1 MAAGKSM
8 TSSNFLEKSRTHSWG
23 EEKRTQSFT
32 WDCYPG
38 NVYYYYC
45 VPGGST
51 QRKGYYDAVGI
62 CRYSNGNYYRAT
74 SRNCFENVASTTPD
88 LQEGVK
94 CVKIQYRYNNG
105 SWTVY
110 RENKNGLSEK
120 ECELVWTFD
129 QPGETL
135 EIKCTYQVW
144 TMGHPYKDVPFMWFG
159 DDTGLYNSGK
169 NQFKQETVAPP
180 QRGWAGMDNW
190 TSTKNSGTNQNAGWK
205 IKTVTWFRPN
215 STSHSTNWAY
225 LHAQYWNKEKS
236 VNPWKSTYKCEY
248 WKSGMNHELGMGWT
262 GNVTGRSPQ
271 TSRKTIWWNFEK
283 TYSDKV
289 TSSSDIVTK
298 PEPLTNPTVTLKAAN
313 NLKVVDSNN
322 VLNGI
327 KGSVTVTYKQK
338 EGKVGHVNI
347 YAVTTDEN
355 GKAKTI
361 KVTSDKDIAV
371 NTPTTITYDF
381 SKCGFLR
388 GKSIAYYAEAYVI
401 DEEYNNTKRYGYS
414 SGKTFD
420 DCTANGKHYYNNQP
434 PAPTSFSV
442 KDNGDL
448 TKQAPLVWSSC
459 KDPDGHAFTYYI
471 YVCREDST
479 KNTNSVTLYCPDK
492 KTVKYY
498 QKFSVSSTSNAYDLD
513 TTKYTK
519 DEKIQLYISPADE
532 YYDTVYYATKLGC
545 TIDTDVTVTLTVTNN
560 MTNKNADGKY
570 LGDEGTLSY
579 KYVSKHGRKGR
590 ILIYAYEATKDYNK
604 ESGVYL
610 KKIYDTK
617 DYTVESDSTI
627 TIKLDFAAN
636 GFTRGRY
643 YKYFARAID
652 SEEVRNPQ
660 PYSSVTDANMWSH
673 NDCKGY
679 HYFNSVPKAVTPF
692 ITESSTKAED
702 VFQDELVELAWS
714 QSTDVEKHN
723 IYYYLYMEVV
733 GNSKNKSEVF
743 YTSLSSTGTTKEY
756 TKVFNLGKD
765 IDFSA
770 TNPYKIDF
778 KEHPDYIGKKINFWI
793 KTKDNYNAKK
803 YLIGSVLSLNNPG
816 VKPEVPEIE
825 IDYVY
830 NKDFFGENKQSGE
843 EGYVSV
849 SHTHSI
855 GRAGTVKL
863 HAIAKNI
870 STGETKLFKDIT
882 SWTINSGSW
891 SPKTKL
897 NFKTIFG
904 EDWRGSDIRYY
915 AVSTTSY
922 GECSEDEGW
931 EPKASMWDKWVPG
944 HKFNE
949 EPSGAK
955 LSFNDK
961 LSNLHYNAVF
971 DWSAA
976 TDPDDTLYP
985 VRYAVVLYVKSDPRK
1000 EMTFFHGPDKTGDLI
1015 KTFTDI
1021 WDTTNTRIEIDL
1033 DGYDEGEEFEIWVV
1047 PHDDYTNSYY
1057 YTTNAYKFKKASF
1070 GKPKV
1075 EVTLSQKE
1083 SEKGTVKVK
1092 YLHEDVEYKDGNYVS
1107 KDPDRKVSDFVGL
1120 INVYCYVNDRFTANY
1135 MIENKEITIGKT
1147 LSFDIPFEEVS
1158 PLSRS
1163 VEIRYVVIAEDKES
1177 KVRSMDIS
1185 PSKAEVEH
1193 FVVGAHYYNDEPENP
1208 SVRIGDLKSYVSE
1221 EQYEKDKFVYGF
1233 DYTFIC
1239 WNRPYEP
1246 DGDRCVY
1253 YAYLKTPESFKEA
1266 ELTTTVNRRD
1276 DMGNVEP
1283 VLIKYNRKYKI
1294 VEKYDND
1301 NRLYGSDLYYYTD
1314 VANNKTTLLQKDN
1327 PFIGFQL
1334 DYKKDHLGKAWPL
1347 MTKADADKE
1356 EFKKDHLK
1364 LFVEA
1369 RDVRS
1374 LTNSYYGLSDEF
1386 DTYRMKHEPP
1396 NDVVLKVTP
1405 NLSDGIGDGER
1416 GKMSVL
1422 YTHPEGD
1429 IPGKVDI
1436 YAFQNDK
1443 DGNFILKGK
1452 VFTVD
1457 NIYNGV
1463 EQTVEIDF
1471 LNNENSD
1478 SNTKEYR
1485 LLDRSKKITYYAI
1498 ATDHLVG
1505 MTSYDKYDEIGLQ
1518 MKYIPYLIPDA
1529 EGKLNHYMLYING
1542 KAHDYNDKEGHYVGP
1557 VLSGVHYFNEEPPE
1571 TTPIEANKEN
1581 ISLNFAEI
1589 KWPHVKDPDGDD
1601 VKYELYV
1608 ATSEESLN
1616 TKEAEFYNDTLEA
1629 LCNIEQGETIEFND
1643 VEMSPIAENDIVVA
1657 NGMLRYHKMVEIPAS
1672 LAAESAAGLSVATSE
1687 YSEDSTIQF
1696 WIVSKDPYTNSYY
1709 RAGNILSMIKG
1720 HKARDVRSV
1729 YPRNGSTVYAT
1740 RPRILINLAEDN
1752 QKQTVYVQWKD
1763 KTYNNKEHPEHFSN
1777 HPGVTEAIVF
1787 KPPVPFTTL
1796 HGMKVTYSVW
1806 VHNQCSYSNKT
1817 YVTYTYK
1824 DFFNEFTEEK
1834 LIALKSDHVNAFR
1847 NAINITRDA
1856 YGLETV
1862 KFTRE
1867 IRKNMIFEN
1876 FDFNETKYAICAVN
1890 DLLNQADETDL
1901 LDYNDELIVD
1911 LKDLDL
1917 VDYEGDILTGSY
1929 NEFLEWARLVYI
1941 LENL

>member
-8 TSSNFLEKSRTHSWG
+8 TNSDFLAKSRTHSYG
-23 EEKRTQSFT
+23 EKKRTQSFI

-51 QRKGYYDAVGI
+51 QRKGYYDAAGI
-62 CRYSNGNYYRAT
+62 CRFSNGNYYRA
-74 SRNCFENVASTTPD
+74 STRCCYEKNGSSTPN
-88 LQEGVK
+88 LKEGVK
-94 CVKIQYRYNNG
+94 CIKIQYKYNNR

-120 ECELVWTFD
+120 ECELNWTFN

-144 TMGHPYKDVPFMWFG
+144 TQGSPFRDVPFMWFG
-159 DDTGLYNSGK
+159 DKTGNYNSGK
-169 NQFKQETVAPP
+169 NQFNQSTPTPP
-180 QRGWAGMDNW
+180 ARGWAGMDNW
-190 TSTKNSGTNQNAGWK
+190 TGTKNSGTNQNSGWK
-205 IKTVTWFRPN
+205 IVNSSWYRPH
-215 STSHSTNWAY
+215 STSLSTNWAY
-225 LHAQYWNKEKS
+225 LHAQYFGNSAWSSK
-236 VNPWKSTYKCEY
+236 YKAEFY
-248 WKSGMNHELGMGWT
+248 KSGMDNGTNMGWT
-262 GNVTGRSPQ
+262 GNVTGRNPQ
-271 TSRKTIWWNFEK
+271 TCRKTLWWTFEK
-283 TYSDKV
+283 TYTDKV
-289 TSSSDIVTK
+289 TSTGINTK
-298 PEPLTNPTVTLKAAN
+298 PDPLTNPTVTLKAAN

-361 KVTSDKDIAV
+361 KVTSDQDINV

-381 SKCGFLR
+381 AKCGFLR
-388 GKSIAYYAEAYVI
+388 GKSIAYYAEAYVL
-401 DEEYNNTKRYGYS
+401 DEDYNNTKRYGYS
-414 SGKTFD
+414 SGKTFN
-420 DCTANGKHYYNNQP
+420 DCTANGNHYYNDQP
-434 PAPTSFSV
+434 PAPTTFTV
-442 KDNGDL
+442 KNNGNL
-448 TKQAPLVWSSC
+448 TKTASLSWSKC
-459 KDPDGHAFTYYI
+459 TDPDNHTVKYTL
-471 YVCREDST
+471 YVCRENSDENT
-479 KNTNSVTLYCPDK
+479 KSVTLYCPNK
-492 KTVKYY
+492 KTIKYY
-498 QKFSVSSTSNAYDLD
+498 KSYDAEGNTSYNLD
-513 TTKYTK
+513 TSKYK
-519 DEKIQLYISPADE
+519 EEEKLQIYVCPSDP
-532 YYDTVYYATKLGC
+532 YYDTVYYGTNLNC
-545 TIDTDVTVTLTVTNN
+545 TVDTDITVTLSVTNN
-560 MTNKNADGKY
+560 MTNKNSEGKY

-579 KYVSKHGRKGR
+579 KYVSKQGRKGR
-590 ILIYAYEATKDYNK
+590 VQIYAYEATKDYNK

-610 KKIYDTK
+610 KKVYDTNG
-617 DYTVESDSTI
+617 YTVNSDSTV
-627 TIKLDFAAN
+627 TVKLDFAAN

-643 YKYFARAID
+643 YKYFARAYD
-652 SEEVRNPQ
+652 SQEKQSPQ

-673 NDCKGY
+673 ETCKGY

-702 VFQDELVELAWS
+702 VFQDELVELAWN

-733 GNSKNKSEVF
+733 GNNKNKSEVF
-743 YTSLSSTGTTKEY
+743 YTSLSSSGTTKEY

-765 IDFSA
+765 VDFSSI
-770 TNPYKIDF
+770 NPYKIDF
-778 KEHPDYIGKKINFWI
+778 KEYPEYIGKNINFWI
-793 KTKDNYNAKK
+793 KTKDSYNAKK
-803 YLIGSVLSLNNPG
+803 YLIGSVLNLNNPG

-870 STGETKLFKDIT
+870 STGKTKLFKDIT
-882 SWTINSGSW
+882 SWTISSGSW

-922 GECSEDEGW
+922 GECSEADGW
-931 EPKASMWDKWVPG
+931 EPKTSMWDKWVPG

-949 EPSGAK
+949 EPKGAQ

-1021 WDTTNTRIEIDL
+1021 WDTTNTRVEIDL

-1057 YTTNAYKFKKASF
+1057 YTSNAYKFKKASF

-1083 SEKGTVKVK
+1083 SEKGTIKVK
-1092 YLHEDVEYKDGNYVS
+1092 YLHEDVVYENGKYVS
-1107 KDPDRKVSDFVGL
+1107 KDPDRKVSDFLGN
-1120 INVYCYVNDRFTANY
+1120 IYVYCYINDRYTANF
-1135 MIENKEITIGKT
+1135 EVQATNVKIGET
-1147 LSFDIPFEEVS
+1147 SSFDISFEEVS

-1177 KVRSMDIS
+1177 KVRNLDIS

-1208 SVRIGDLKSYVSE
+1208 SVVIGDLKSYVTE
-1221 EQYEKDKFVYGF
+1221 EQFEKDKFIYGY
-1233 DYTFIC
+1233 DYTFIR
-1239 WNRPYEP
+1239 WDRPYEP

-1253 YAYLKTPESFKEA
+1253 YAYLKTPASFKEK

-1276 DMGNVEP
+1276 DMGNIEP

-1294 VEKYDND
+1294 VEKYDKND
-1301 NRLYGSDLYYYTD
+1301 KLYGSDLYYYTD

-1334 DYKKDHLGKAWPL
+1334 DYKKDHLGKEWPFI
-1347 MTKADADKE
+1347 KKVDADKK
-1356 EFKKDHLK
+1356 EFLNEHLK

-1369 RDVRS
+1369 RDVRT

-1416 GKMSVL
+1416 GKISVL

-1429 IPGKVDI
+1429 IDGKVDI

-1452 VFTVD
+1452 VYTVG
-1457 NIYNGV
+1457 NICNGV

-1471 LNNENSD
+1471 ASNENTD
-1478 SNTKEYR
+1478 TNVPEFK
-1485 LLDRSKKITYYAI
+1485 LLNRSKNITYYAI
-1498 ATDHLVG
+1498 ATDSLVG
-1505 MTSYDKYDEIGLQ
+1505 MTSYDKYNEIGLQ

-1542 KAHDYNDKEGHYVGP
+1542 KAHDFNVDGHYAGP
-1557 VLSGVHYFNEEPPE
+1557 VLSGAHYFNEEPPATSPVE
-1571 TTPIEANKEN
+1571 LNPEN
-1581 ISLNFAEI
+1581 ISLTFAEI
-1589 KWPHVKDPDGDD
+1589 KWPHVKDPDKDD

-1608 ATSEESLN
+1608 SSSDESMN

-1629 LCNIEQGETIEFND
+1629 ISHDETEYPLNDESMDIEPIFFSET
-1643 VEMSPIAENDIVVA
+1643 MAA
-1657 NGMLRYHKMVEIPAS
+1657 NGPMRYHKMIEIPAS

-1687 YSEDSTIQF
+1687 YSEDSTLNF
-1696 WIVSKDPYTNSYY
+1696 WIVSKDSYTNSYY
-1709 RAGNILSMIKG
+1709 RAGNVLTTIKG
-1720 HKARDVRSV
+1720 HKARDIRSV

-1763 KTYNNKEHPEHFSN
+1763 ETYDNKKHPEYFSSV
-1777 HPGVTEAIVF
+1777 PGVKDAVVF
-1787 KPPVPFTTL
+1787 KPPVAYTTL

-1817 YVTYTYK
+1817 YATYTYRN
-1824 DFFNEFTEEK
+1824 FFHEFTEPK
-1834 LIALKSDHVNAFR
+1834 LIALKSNHINLFR
-1847 NAINITRDA
+1847 QAVNITRDA
-1856 YGLETV
+1856 YGLETY

-1867 IRKNMIFEN
+1867 IKKEMIFEN
-1876 FDFNETKYAICAVN
+1876 FDFNETKKAICGVN
-1890 DLLNQADETDL
+1890 DLLNNADSTKN
-1901 LDYNDELIVD
+1901 LDYVNKLIVD

-1917 VDYEGDILTGSY
+1917 VEYEGEIATSSY
-1929 NEFLEWARLVYI
+1929 NEFIEWARLVYI

>member
-8 TSSNFLEKSRTHSWG
+8 TSSDFLKKSRTHSYG

-38 NVYYYYC
+38 NVYYYY
-45 VPGGST
+45 VIPGGST
-51 QRKGYYDAVGI
+51 QRKGYYDALGI
-62 CRYSNGNYYRAT
+62 CRYSNGTYYRA
-74 SRNCFENVASTTPD
+74 STRCCYEKNGGSTPS
-88 LQEGVK
+88 LKEGVK

-105 SWTVY
+105 KWTTY
-110 RENKNGLSEK
+110 RENKNGLSER
-120 ECELVWTFD
+120 ECELVWTFN
-129 QPGETL
+129 QPGESL
-135 EIKCTYQVW
+135 NVKCTYQVW
-144 TMGHPYKDVPFMWFG
+144 TQGSPFRDVPFMWFG
-159 DDTGLYNSGK
+159 DKYGYYNSGK
-169 NQFKQETVAPP
+169 NQFKQGSPTPP
-180 QRGWAGMDNW
+180 KRGWAGRDNC
-190 TSTKNSGTNQNAGWK
+190 TGSKYTGSNQNSGWK
-205 IKTVTWFRPN
+205 IVNSSWYRPN
-215 STSHSTNWAY
+215 STSLSTNWAY
-225 LHAQYWNKEKS
+225 LHAKYFGSGAWS
-236 VNPWKSTYKCEY
+236 STYKTEFY
-248 WKSGMNHELGMGWT
+248 KKGMDNGANMGWT
-262 GNVTGRSPQ
+262 GNVTGRNPQ
-271 TSRKTIWWNFEK
+271 TCRKTLWWTFEK
-283 TYSDKV
+283 TYSDTV
-289 TSSSDIVTK
+289 TSSGINTK
-298 PEPLTNPTVTLKAAN
+298 PKPLNKPTVTLKAAN
-313 NLKVVDSNN
+313 NLKVVDSDN

-327 KGSVTVTYKQK
+327 KGSITVTYKQK
-338 EGKVGHVNI
+338 EGKTGYVNI
-347 YAVTTDEN
+347 YAVTTDEK

-361 KVTSDKDIAV
+361 KVTADKKIAV
-371 NTPTTITYDF
+371 NTPTTITYNF
-381 SKCGFLR
+381 EKCGFIR
-388 GKSIAYYAEAYVI
+388 SKSIAYYAEAYVI
-401 DEEYNNTKRYGYS
+401 DKEYNDTKRYGYS

-420 DCTANGKHYYNNQP
+420 ECTANGKHYYNAQP
-434 PAPTSFSV
+434 PAPTTFTV

-448 TKQAPLVWSSC
+448 TKKAPLSWSKC
-459 KDPDGHAFTYYI
+459 VDPDGHSIKYWLYI
-471 YVCREDST
+471 CREDAT
-479 KNTNSVTLYCPDK
+479 KNTKSITLYCPTK
-492 KTVKYY
+492 KTIKYSEDFY
-498 QKFSVSSTSNAYDLD
+498 IEGSTSYSLD
-513 TTKYTK
+513 TSKYKK
-519 DEKIQLYISPADE
+519 DEKLQIYIRPADK
-532 YYDTVYYATKLGC
+532 YYDTVYYGTKLGC
-545 TIDTDVTVTLTVTNN
+545 TLDTDVTVTLSVTNN

-570 LGDEGTLSY
+570 LGDEGTLTY

-590 ILIYAYEATKDYNK
+590 IQIYAYEATKSYNK

-610 KKIYDTK
+610 KKVYDTR
-617 DYTVESDSTI
+617 DYTIASDSTV
-627 TIKLDFAAN
+627 TVKLDFAAN
-636 GFTRGRY
+636 GYTRGRY

-652 SEEVRNPQ
+652 SQEIRSPQ
-660 PYSSVTDANMWSH
+660 PYSSVTDTNMWSH
-673 NDCKGY
+673 STCKGY
-679 HYFNSVPKAVTPF
+679 HYFNSVPTAVTPF
-692 ITESSTKAED
+692 ITEASKKAED
-702 VFQDELVELAWS
+702 VFQDELVELAWK
-714 QSTDVEKHN
+714 QATDVEKHN

-733 GNSKNKSEVF
+733 GHNKNKTEVF
-743 YTSLSSTGTTKEY
+743 YKNLSSSGTTKEY
-756 TKVFNLGKD
+756 TKVFNLGKEV
-765 IDFSA
+765 DFSS

-778 KEHPDYIGKKINFWI
+778 KEYPEYIGKDINFWI
-793 KTKDNYNAKK
+793 KTKDSYNASK

-830 NKDFFGENKQSGE
+830 NRDFFGENKQSGE

-849 SHTHSI
+849 SHTHSV

-863 HAIAKNI
+863 HAIVKNI
-870 STGETKLFKDIT
+870 KTGKTKLFKDIT
-882 SWTINSGSW
+882 SWTISSGSW

-897 NFKTIFG
+897 NFRTIFG

-915 AVSTTSY
+915 AVATTSY
-922 GECSEDEGW
+922 GECSEDDGW
-931 EPKASMWDKWVPG
+931 EPKTSMWDKWVPG

-949 EPSGAK
+949 EPKGAQ

-971 DWSAA
+971 DWSPA
-976 TDPDDTLYP
+976 TDPDDDLYP

-1000 EMTFFHGPDKTGDLI
+1000 EMTFFHGPDKSGDLI

-1021 WDTTNTRIEIDL
+1021 WDTTNTRIELDL

-1057 YTTNAYKFKKASF
+1057 YTSNAYKFKKASF

-1092 YLHEDVEYKDGNYVS
+1092 YLHEDVSYVDGKYVS

-1120 INVYCYVNDRFTANY
+1120 INVYCYINDRFTANY
-1135 MIENKEITIGKT
+1135 MIENKEATIGKT

-1177 KVRSMDIS
+1177 KVRNLDIS

-1208 SVRIGDLKSYVSE
+1208 SVVIGDLKSHVTE
-1221 EQYEKDKFVYGF
+1221 EQYEKDKFIYGY

-1239 WNRPYEP
+1239 WDQPYEP

-1253 YAYLKTPESFKEA
+1253 YAYLKTPASFKEK
-1266 ELTTTVNRRD
+1266 ELTATVNRRD
-1276 DMGNVEP
+1276 DMGNIEP

-1294 VEKYDND
+1294 VEKYDKD

-1334 DYKKDHLGKAWPL
+1334 DYKKDHLGKEWPFIK
-1347 MTKADADKE
+1347 KADADKK
-1356 EFKKDHLK
+1356 EFLGEHLK

-1369 RDVRS
+1369 RDVRT

-1405 NLSDGIGDGER
+1405 NLSDGIGDGEH
-1416 GKMSVL
+1416 GKISVL

-1443 DGNFILKGK
+1443 NDNFILKGK
-1452 VFTVD
+1452 VYTID
-1457 NIYNGV
+1457 NICNGI

-1471 LNNENSD
+1471 LNHENIE
-1478 SNTKEYR
+1478 SNTEESR

-1498 ATDHLVG
+1498 ATDSLVG
-1505 MTSYDKYDEIGLQ
+1505 MTSFDKYNEIGLQ

-1529 EGKLNHYMLYING
+1529 EGLLNHYMLYING
-1542 KAHDYNDKEGHYVGP
+1542 KAYDYNVDGHYNGP
-1557 VLSGVHYFNEEPPE
+1557 VLSGVHYFNEEPPATSPE
-1571 TTPIEANKEN
+1571 EVNPEN

-1608 ATSEESLN
+1608 ATSDESMN
-1616 TKEAEFYNDTLEA
+1616 TLEAEFYNDTLEK
-1629 LCNIEQGETIEFND
+1629 ISYDETEYPIND
-1643 VEMSPIAENDIVVA
+1643 ESMDFEPIFFSETMVA
-1657 NGMLRYHKMVEIPAS
+1657 NGVMRYHKMVEIPAS
-1672 LAAESAAGLSVATSE
+1672 LAAESAASLSVATSE
-1687 YSEDSTIQF
+1687 YSEDSAIQF
-1696 WIVSKDPYTNSYY
+1696 WLVSKDSYTNSYY
-1709 RAGNILSMIKG
+1709 RAGNILSMLKG

-1729 YPRNGSTVYAT
+1729 YPRNGSTVYAA

-1752 QKQTVYVQWKD
+1752 QRQTVYVQWKD
-1763 KTYNNKEHPEHFSN
+1763 ETYNNKEHPEHFSSL
-1777 HPGVTEAIVF
+1777 PGVKEAVVF
-1787 KPPVPFTTL
+1787 KPPVAYTTL

-1817 YVTYTYK
+1817 YATYTYR
-1824 DFFNEFTEEK
+1824 DFFHEFTEDK
-1834 LIALKSDHVNAFR
+1834 LIALKSNHINLFR
-1847 NAINITRDA
+1847 QAINITRDA
-1856 YGLETV
+1856 YGLEIA
-1862 KFTRE
+1862 KFTRDIKKE
-1867 IRKNMIFEN
+1867 MIFEN
-1876 FDFNETKYAICAVN
+1876 FDFNETKKAICDIN
-1890 DLLNQADETDL
+1890 DLLNNADPTEG
-1901 LDYNDELIVD
+1901 LDYVNKLIVD

-1917 VDYEGDILTGSY
+1917 VEYEGEIATSSY
-1929 NEFLEWARLVYI
+1929 NEFIEWARLVYI